1 MMQLLLHKLAR
12 SLLSRSLQLPL
23 IRATSY
29 LNFGLFLGFTFP
41 EMLFPSASAFRVQ
54 YLRKWWK
61 GGVKH
66 ILAQLHSCEVL
77 RFDLLYSCFY
87 WVKVHPWYNATI
99 TPTEQ
104 QYIFGARSDGR
115 PSQELLYLRG
125 GALFCSISC
134 SSFFH
139 KSCVVVACCWELLR
153 KVWNRS
159 NFFNNRNRGWCVCN
173 IMNLV

>member
-1 MMQLLLHKLAR
+1 MKPSIRSFLTELDNKNFFCCLKKITQTKPCIEMMQLLLHKLAR
-12 SLLSRSLQLPL
+12 SLLPRSLQLPL

-54 YLRKWWK
+54 YLKKWWK
-61 GGVKH
+61 GGVTH
-66 ILAQLHSCEVL
+66 VLAQLHSSEGL

-87 WVKVHPWYNATI
+87 WVKVHRWYNATI

-104 QYIFGARSDGR
+104 QHIFGARSDGG

-134 SSFFH
+134 SSF
-139 KSCVVVACCWELLR
+139 STRVA
-153 KVWNRS
+153 
-159 NFFNNRNRGWCVCN
+159 
-173 IMNLV
+173 